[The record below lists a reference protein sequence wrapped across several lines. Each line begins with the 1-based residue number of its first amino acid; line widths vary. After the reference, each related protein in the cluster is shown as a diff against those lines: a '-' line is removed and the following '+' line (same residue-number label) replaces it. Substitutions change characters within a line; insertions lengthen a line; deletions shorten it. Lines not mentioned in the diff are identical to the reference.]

1 MVEIRLI
8 LTFSWLNSRSSYLA
22 GFIGSP
28 DVVILEEPFANLD
41 TTAQIRLKLIIKELA
56 TKEEVTVLLSS
67 QDLMNIT
74 EVYKRTGVLEK
85 GEIG

>member
-1 MVEIRLI
+1 M
-8 LTFSWLNSRSSYLA
+8 A

>member
-1 MVEIRLI
+1 M
-8 LTFSWLNSRSSYLA
+8 A

-28 DVVILEEPFANLD
+28 DEVILEEPIANLD

-85 GEIG
+85 GEIV

>member
-1 MVEIRLI
+1 M
-8 LTFSWLNSRSSYLA
+8 A

-85 GEIG
+85 GEIV

>member
-1 MVEIRLI
+1 M
-8 LTFSWLNSRSSYLA
+8 A

-56 TKEEVTVLLSS
+56 TKEEGTVLLSS
-67 QDLMNIT
+67 QDLMTIT

-85 GEIG
+85 GEIV